1 MDNLFESS
9 MRLLL
14 DYTRALHLS
23 LAGPNFVALLTAEFW
38 PVKHTNLWVASAKLP
53 SKSRAM
59 ELGP

>member
-23 LAGPNFVALLTAEFW
+23 LAGPNFVALLTAEFCAYGALAC
-38 PVKHTNLWVASAKLP
+38 KAHESMGRKREITQ
-53 SKSRAM
+53 
-59 ELGP
+59 